1 MKDSFHR
8 ALQQTLHHEGGWS
21 DHPRDPG
28 GATMKG
34 VTLKTYS
41 AFLGRQ
47 ATKDELR
54 KISDEHLE
62 RIYRTGYWD
71 AVRGDDL
78 PAGIDMMVFDF
89 AVNAGRKRAV
99 ITLQRAIDLPNPQQD
114 GVIGPATLKAVDDKV
129 TRLGVSLVAVN
140 YATIRE
146 LFYRGLPTFDAFGKG
161 WIRRNETVLATA
173 QSWTVGNDMA
183 KAYA

>member
-34 VTLKTYS
+34 VTLRTYS
-41 AFLGRQ
+41 GFLGRD
-47 ATKDELR
+47 ATKDEL
-54 KISDEHLE
+54 KNIPDEHLE
-62 RIYRTGYWD
+62 RLYRDGYWN

-78 PAGIDMMVFDF
+78 PSGIDMMVFDF
-89 AVNAGRKRAV
+89 AVNAGRKRAI
-99 ITLQRAIDLPNPQQD
+99 ITLQRAVDMPIAQQD
-114 GVIGPATLKAVDDKV
+114 GAIGPGTLAAVRDKCN
-129 TRLGVSLVAVN
+129 RLGTGSVADN
-140 YATIRE
+140 YGVLRE
-146 LFYRGLPTFDAFGKG
+146 LFYRGLPTFDVFGKG
-161 WIRRNETVLATA
+161 WLRRNETVLAMVK
-173 QSWTVGNDMA
+173 SWSDGEDSG

>member
-41 AFLGRQ
+41 GFLGRQ
-47 ATKDELR
+47 ATKEEL
-54 KISDEHLE
+54 KNISDEHLE
-62 RIYRTGYWD
+62 RLYRDGYWN
-71 AVRGDDL
+71 AVRADDL
-78 PAGIDMMVFDF
+78 PAGIDMMAFDF
-89 AVNAGRKRAV
+89 AVNAGRKRAI
-99 ITLQRAIDLPNPQQD
+99 ITLQRAVDMPVAQQD
-114 GVIGPATLKAVDDKV
+114 GMIGPGTLAVVRDKCNRIG
-129 TRLGVSLVAVN
+129 TASVASS
-140 YATIRE
+140 YAVMRE

-161 WIRRNETVLATA
+161 WLRRNDSVLALA
-173 QSWTVGNDMA
+173 QGWMDHDEMG